1 MWTTLGI
8 VLALNVGFVA
18 GLMLR
23 AVRERERVAALD
35 RLTIV
40 LGELVGIVG
49 TFNPAR
55 SVSEEAATVLAAR
68 GLH

>member
-1 MWTTLGI
+1 MWTTLAI
-8 VLALNVGFVA
+8 VLALKVGFIA

-23 AVRERERVAALD
+23 AAREHERVEALE
-35 RLTIV
+35 RLTTV

-49 TFNPAR
+49 NFNPAR
-55 SVSEEAATVLAAR
+55 SVSEEAAAVLAAR